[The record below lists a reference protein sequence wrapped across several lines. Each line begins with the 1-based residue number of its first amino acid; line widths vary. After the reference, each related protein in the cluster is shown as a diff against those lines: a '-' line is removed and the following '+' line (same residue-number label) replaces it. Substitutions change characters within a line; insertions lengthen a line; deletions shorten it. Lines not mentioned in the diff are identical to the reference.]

1 MILPGLVDPES
12 GVIRYMPHI
21 AVENWGLVGALE
33 KRFNVTCFV
42 GHDIRS
48 RRWPSTILARRIAK
62 TPFWC
67 ACTAVPGGDYLQRAH
82 FIGRNGNVGEIG
94 HIQVDPLG
102 ERCHCGNFG
111 CLETVAANAAIEQR
125 VRHLL
130 EQGYQS
136 RLTPD
141 DCTIKLSAKRPTR
154 AMPWPAR

>member
-12 GVIRYMPHI
+12 GVIHYMPHI
-21 AVENWGLVGALE
+21 AVENWGLVGAL
-33 KRFNVTCFV
+33 RNAPTL
-42 GHDIRS
+42 
-48 RRWPSTILARRIAK
+48 PALLARYPQPGAGRAL
-62 TPFWC
+62 FWRKPDC
-67 ACTAVPGGDYLQRAH
+67 EDSILVRACTGRYRGGIISNGRI

-130 EQGYQS
+130 EQGLPEPS
-136 RLTPD
+136 D
-141 DCTIKLSAKRPTR
+141 AG
-154 AMPWPAR
+154 